1 MKLNL
6 NRPSAALI
14 VASIAIV
21 AALAGGAYAASKIE
35 TSDLAKK
42 AVTTKKIAGQ
52 AVTKAKLA
60 TSERSEGFVTN
71 TPGAT
76 PLPAG
81 TSTTVAT
88 LNLPAGGSYIVTA
101 HATLGNNAATAN
113 LANCE
118 LRDDGVKV
126 TAGNGALP
134 ALAVFGETITLTGSS
149 DGGAVTLA
157 CELDNAGQARER
169 VITAIRV
176 GTLQAQ

>member
-1 MKLNL
+1 MRDLFH
-6 NRPSAALI
+6 RPSASLL
-14 VASIAIV
+14 VASIALV
-21 AALAGGAYAASKIE
+21 AALAGGAYAASKVE

-42 AVTTKKIAGQ
+42 AVTSKKIAGQ
-52 AVTKAKLA
+52 AVTTPKLA
-60 TSERSEGFVTN
+60 LNERSEGFVTN

-88 LNLPAGGSYIVTA
+88 LSLPTGGSYIVTA
-101 HATLGNNAATAN
+101 AATLGNNAAAPN

-126 TAGNGALP
+126 TSGNGTLP
-134 ALAVFGETITLTGSS
+134 ALAVFGETITLTAAS

-169 VITAIRV
+169 VITATRV
-176 GTLQAQ
+176 GSLQAQ